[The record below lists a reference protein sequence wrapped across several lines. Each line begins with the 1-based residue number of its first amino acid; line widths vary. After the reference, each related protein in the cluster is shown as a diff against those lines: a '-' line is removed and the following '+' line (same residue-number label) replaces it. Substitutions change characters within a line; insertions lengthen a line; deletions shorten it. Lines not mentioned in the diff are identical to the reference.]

1 MLGLL
6 RNIRF
11 MRLQIKFITTTTE
24 LISSMV
30 FQIDTAE
37 VRRTI
42 VSTETESIHIQ
53 FTKFGETIIITVIR
67 VTIAIA
73 FIQRDTIRVIFCNQG
88 DVTTHIL
95 LPRFSIHARKHARY
109 LERITDRV
117 FSNDIDS
124 TAYRI
129 RPEQSRTTTTH
140 YLHTLYHI
148 HRNLFQS
155 IYPAKGTDDRTA
167 IY

>member
-1 MLGLL
+1 MLSLL

-24 LISSMV
+24 LISSMI

-37 VRRTI
+37 MCRAI

-53 FTKFGETIIITVIR
+53 FTKFGETIIITIIR

-73 FIQRDTIRVIFCNQG
+73 FIQGNTVRIIFCNQG

-95 LPRFSIHARKHARY
+95 FPRFSIHARKHARY
-109 LERITDRV
+109 LKRITDRI

-124 TAYRI
+124 TTYCI
-129 RPEQSRTTTTH
+129 RSEQSRTTTTH